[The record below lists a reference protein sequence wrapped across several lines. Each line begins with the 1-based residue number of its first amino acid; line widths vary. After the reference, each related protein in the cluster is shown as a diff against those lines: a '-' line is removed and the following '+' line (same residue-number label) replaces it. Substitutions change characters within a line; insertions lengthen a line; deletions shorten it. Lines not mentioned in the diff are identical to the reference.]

1 MKFHQ
6 GLAVLL
12 ALLIP
17 FATVGDTDQ
26 KHRRLSDSS
35 VSQFTAEKA
44 CEHWGAGKDD
54 CVFDVLSTGDLD
66 MALDGEY

>member
-12 ALLIP
+12 TLLMP
-17 FATVGDTDQ
+17 FATVGDG
-26 KHRRLSDSS
+26 HRRLSDAT
-35 VSQFTAEKA
+35 VTHAQAEKA
-44 CEHWGAGKDD
+44 CEHWGTSKED

-66 MALDGEY
+66 MAVEGDF